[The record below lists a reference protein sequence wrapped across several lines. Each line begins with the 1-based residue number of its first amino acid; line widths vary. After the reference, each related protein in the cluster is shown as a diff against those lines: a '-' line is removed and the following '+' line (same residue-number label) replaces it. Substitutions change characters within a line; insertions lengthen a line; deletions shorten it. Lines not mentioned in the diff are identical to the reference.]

1 MCFIESTL
9 AVILDE
15 SSLLQ
20 FVITRMRLSFWIKF
34 CSTNPSKSSSI
45 YQPQV
50 SPLVTSSTS
59 DQQHTMHQ
67 VVQCGSVGHAAVISR
82 SFKPGLQVMA
92 EGVQAL
98 MSSSIEADAVFKQCL
113 TKLWRLG
120 FAEFRSLDRLARAAR
135 GSCEQSHSFIAD
147 WNSSM
152 GQVTR
157 FLQNV
162 MACCSLLLQ
171 RSATLTQ
178 SAKTAAFLAIVQ
190 PAMSSSAWLSDFD
203 QIISVAPLAMNRGMH
218 QSAATLLSCIFRNL
232 SHAHEN
238 VRDARIAQLFRS
250 GTMVKLQVQR
260 HARSRQGCCR

>member
-1 MCFIESTL
+1 
-9 AVILDE
+9 
-15 SSLLQ
+15 
-20 FVITRMRLSFWIKF
+20 
-34 CSTNPSKSSSI
+34 
-45 YQPQV
+45 
-50 SPLVTSSTS
+50 
-59 DQQHTMHQ
+59 
-67 VVQCGSVGHAAVISR
+67 
-82 SFKPGLQVMA
+82 
-92 EGVQAL
+92 
-98 MSSSIEADAVFKQCL
+98 
-113 TKLWRLG
+113 
-120 FAEFRSLDRLARAAR
+120 
-135 GSCEQSHSFIAD
+135 
-147 WNSSM
+147 M